1 MKLGCVIMAAGA
13 SSRFG
18 ENKLLQ
24 DFLGKPLFTCVLN
37 AAEGVFEKTVVVTGY
52 EIIEKTAEKMGFLS
66 VKNEHPELGVSH
78 TIRLGSGALQDC
90 DGVVFA
96 TADQPL
102 LSRETLCRLA
112 AEFGKEPSCIHAVCA
127 DGKRGNPCVFP
138 KSLFGELVSLEGDT
152 GGGAVIKAH
161 SHLLRLLEVPSEEL
175 LDCDTPAALV
185 KCREKAAKKLEK
197 REKTI

>member
-24 DFLGKPLFTCVLN
+24 DFLGKPLFAYVLN
-37 AAEGVFEKTVVVTGY
+37 GAEGVFDRTVVVTGY
-52 EIIEKTAEKMGFLS
+52 EAIEKTAAEMGFLP
-66 VKNEHPELGVSH
+66 VKNENPQLGVSH
-78 TIRLGSGALQDC
+78 TIRLGLAEMTDC

-102 LSRETLCRLA
+102 LSKETLCRLTA
-112 AEFGKEPSCIHAVCA
+112 AFQKEPSCIHAVSV
-127 DGKRGNPCVFP
+127 DGKRGNPVLFP
-138 KSLFGELVSLEGDT
+138 KDLFPELTALEGDT

-161 SHLLRLLEVPSEEL
+161 LSRLRLLEVPSEEL

-197 REKTI
+197 HEKTI